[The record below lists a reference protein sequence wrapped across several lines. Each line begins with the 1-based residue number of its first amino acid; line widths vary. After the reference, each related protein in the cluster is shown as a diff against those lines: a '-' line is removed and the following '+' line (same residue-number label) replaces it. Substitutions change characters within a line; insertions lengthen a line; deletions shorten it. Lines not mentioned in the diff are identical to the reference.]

1 MYLSDLKIYR
11 ECQRIYTMP
20 RNSKKLQILGRS
32 GFDEPTMELLY
43 GMMEPMSISKSVSN
57 DETISQQAL
66 RNFFPE
72 TWLWDIEVT
81 E

>member
-1 MYLSDLKIYR
+1 VYLSDLKIYR

-43 GMMEPMSISKSVSN
+43 GMMEPMSISKN
-57 DETISQQAL
+57 MAMGH
-66 RNFFPE
+66 
-72 TWLWDIEVT
+72 
-81 E
+81 

>member
-32 GFDEPTMELLY
+32 GFDESMRFLDSIE
-43 GMMEPMSISKSVSN
+43 ESMSISTSVSN